1 MGKLIDTHCHPY
13 YWPSQ
18 LGEARP
24 ASDHFGH
31 YDQDR
36 AEMLERAFEVC
47 EAIISVGSDIDESK
61 KSIELAADND
71 QIFAAVGVHPHSSS
85 DPKLLDELVKN
96 PKVVGIG
103 ECGLDYKPYQNETLD
118 KPRQQESLSYQIR
131 LANQHNL
138 PIIIH
143 ARECWEDLIPILTEL
158 RPKSGLIHSWTG
170 GLKEADQIIN
180 LGVHLSF
187 SGMLTYPAN
196 EHIRAVAKMAP
207 ADKILVETDSP
218 FLPPQPMRGQRNEP
232 ANVKIVAEALAELRG
247 VSLDEIS
254 ALTTANARRLFS
266 LKT

>member
-13 YWPSQ
+13 
-18 LGEARP
+18 
-24 ASDHFGH
+24 FGH

-36 AEMLERAFEVC
+36 TEMLERAFEVC
-47 EAIISVGSDIDESK
+47 ETIIAVGSDIDESK
-61 KSIELAADND
+61 KSIELAADN
-71 QIFAAVGVHPHSSS
+71 QHIFAAVGVHPHATS
-85 DPKLLDELVKN
+85 DPTLLDQLAN
-96 PKVVGIG
+96 APKVVGIG
-103 ECGLDYKPYQNETLD
+103 ECGLDYKPYQDQPVD
-118 KPRQQESLSYQIR
+118 KLRQQESLRYQIKV
-131 LANQHNL
+131 ANQHHL

-158 RPKSGLIHSWTG
+158 QPQSGLIHSWTG

-180 LGVHLSF
+180 LGLHLSF

-196 EHIRAVAKMAP
+196 DHIRAVAKMAP

>member
-1 MGKLIDTHCHPY
+1 MTFKLIDTHCHPY
-13 YWPSQ
+13 
-18 LGEARP
+18 
-24 ASDHFGH
+24 FGH

-36 AEMLERAFEVC
+36 TEMLERAFEVC

-61 KSIELAADND
+61 KSVALAADYD
-71 QIFAAVGVHPHSSS
+71 QIFAAVGVHPHASS
-85 DPKLLDELVKN
+85 DPKLLDGLVKS

-103 ECGLDYKPYQNETLD
+103 ECGLDYKPYQSQPIDTG
-118 KPRQQESLSYQIR
+118 RQKLSFRYQLE
-131 LANQHNL
+131 LANEHNL

-143 ARECWEDLIPILTEL
+143 ARECWEDLIPILQEL

-180 LGVHLSF
+180 LGLHISF
-187 SGMLTYPAN
+187 SGMLTYQAN
-196 EHIRAVAKMAP
+196 EHIRQVAKIAP
-207 ADKILVETDSP
+207 SDKILVETDSP
-218 FLPPQPMRGQRNEP
+218 FLPPHPMRGQRNEP

-254 ALTTANARRLFS
+254 SLTTANARRLFS